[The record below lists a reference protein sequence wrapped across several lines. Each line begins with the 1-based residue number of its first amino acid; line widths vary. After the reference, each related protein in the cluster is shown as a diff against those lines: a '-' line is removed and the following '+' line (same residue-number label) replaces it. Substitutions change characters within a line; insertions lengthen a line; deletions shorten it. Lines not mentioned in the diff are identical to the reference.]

1 MSLIRLQKIISES
14 GLLSRR
20 KADLL
25 IKEGRVTIDGR
36 KAIIGEKAD
45 PKTVQILVDGKDL
58 PKKQNHKVFLLNKPL
73 GVISSCKDNHGRKT
87 ILSFIPSYLR
97 QGMHPVG
104 RLDSDSRGAILLTN
118 NGNLTL
124 KLTHPK
130 YSHTKTYLVWVNG
143 QPSESILNDWRKGI
157 LLEGR
162 MTLPATL
169 EIMKIINQKTLLKII
184 LKEGRNRQIR
194 RIASLMGHPVHDLQ
208 RIAISNIKLNG
219 LQEGNWREL
228 SKNEWISLLN

>member
-1 MSLIRLQKIISES
+1 MNSK
-14 GLLSRR
+14 
-20 KADLL
+20 
-25 IKEGRVTIDGR
+25 
-36 KAIIGEKAD
+36 
-45 PKTVQILVDGKDL
+45 
-58 PKKQNHKVFLLNKPL
+58 
-73 GVISSCKDNHGRKT
+73 
-87 ILSFIPSYLR
+87 
-97 QGMHPVG
+97 
-104 RLDSDSRGAILLTN
+104 
-118 NGNLTL
+118 
-124 KLTHPK
+124 
-130 YSHTKTYLVWVNG
+130 
-143 QPSESILNDWRKGI
+143 PSESILNDWRKGI